1 MLKVYSVIYRI
12 MLVLAVLFLFVAKF
26 LVGAAGHNSDT
37 GVSDDIFIAYCII
50 TIIGLMTY
58 ANTKTGRLKQ
68 VLRFVNVALVLFGIL
83 AAGYIAGTIFYEGES
98 ILEMAIPLIL
108 VIIFIITGI
117 QLLRAFIKDKP
128 RS

>member
-12 MLVLAVLFLFVAKF
+12 MLVLAMLILFVAKF

-37 GVSDDIFIAYCII
+37 GESDDIFIAYCII
-50 TIIGLMTY
+50 TTIGLTIY
-58 ANTKTGRLKQ
+58 ANIKTGKLKHI
-68 VLRFVNVALVLFGIL
+68 LRFVNMLLVFVGVLV
-83 AAGYIAGTIFYEGES
+83 AGYMAGTIFYEGES

-108 VIIFIITGI
+108 VILFIITGI
-117 QLLRAFIKDKP
+117 QLLRALIKDKP